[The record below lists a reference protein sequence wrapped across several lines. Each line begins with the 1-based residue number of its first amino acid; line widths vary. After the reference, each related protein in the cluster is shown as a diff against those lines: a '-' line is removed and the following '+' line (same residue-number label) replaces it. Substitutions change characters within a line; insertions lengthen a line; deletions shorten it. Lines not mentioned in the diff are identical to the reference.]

1 MSGAASRV
9 ILSAGVALLAG
20 AASLVAQEAKAPA
33 PPASAPQL
41 RRLLAATGEE
51 KLVRDMSA
59 EMLTS
64 ARSAAEAAAKAT
76 GKPVQGLS
84 AIEAAY
90 EPEKLMEIVG
100 SVYAS
105 HFNAA
110 DVEEMLRFWESPT
123 GKRLAALQPQIV
135 DETREALTKWI
146 SEHVAAPPGK

>member
-1 MSGAASRV
+1 V
-9 ILSAGVALLAG
+9 ILSAGVALFAC

-33 PPASAPQL
+33 PPASPAQL

-105 HFNAA
+105 HFSAA
-110 DVEEMLRFWESPT
+110 EVEEMLRFWESPT

-146 SEHVAAPPGK
+146 SEHVAAPPGQ